1 MTHDFPQQDGN
12 AHPMNTSLGKY
23 ILQFIL
29 IYTSIL
35 AIAGMLAHFF
45 EIGDIRHGPQIII
58 SLLAAAFVS
67 EKFVKDNMRAPNK
80 AEKYRLIAYS
90 FFSAHLIAWVV
101 GACFYAALNM
111 ETQKLYAEKM
121 ANISPFLFAFL
132 TISFLTFQIFSL
144 HKLYGEL
151 SEKMLKDGKKEPEK
165 NKKP

>member
-1 MTHDFPQQDGN
+1 MTHYFPQQDGN
-12 AHPMNTSLGKY
+12 AHLMNTSLGKY
-23 ILQFIL
+23 ILQFVL
-29 IYTSIL
+29 IYTAVL
-35 AIAGMLAHFF
+35 VAAGALAHFF

-90 FFSAHLIAWVV
+90 FFYSHLIAFFA
-101 GACFYAALNM
+101 GAGFYAALNI

-121 ANISPFLFAFL
+121 ENISSFLFAFL
-132 TISFLTFQIFSL
+132 TIAFLAFQIFFL

-151 SEKMLKDGKKEPEK
+151 SEKMLKDGKKEQ